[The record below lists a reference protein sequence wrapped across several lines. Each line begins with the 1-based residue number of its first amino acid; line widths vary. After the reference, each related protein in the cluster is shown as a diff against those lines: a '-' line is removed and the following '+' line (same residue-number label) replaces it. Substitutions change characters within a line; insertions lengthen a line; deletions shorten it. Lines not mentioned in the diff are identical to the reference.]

1 MLSILKLM
9 LIFKDK
15 KLQIDLVILLKIAL
29 SLIKFQLIAAFS
41 EMQFPVHN
49 ERRDA
54 SPSALGLEYRFDS
67 WNTKRHHLLLLQRH
81 CHAVCTF

>member
-29 SLIKFQLIAAFS
+29 SLIKFQLIAAFL

-67 WNTKRHHLLLLQRH
+67 
-81 CHAVCTF
+81 